1 MNQLGFPLLSLIL
14 WLPTVG
20 ALVLLFVPQ
29 TNPELARRVSLTTM
43 VIGFVLS
50 LILPLRFETN
60 PFQVAVVG
68 APPAMQFVEE
78 LPWLPIVGAT
88 YSLGIDGISLWLVM
102 LTTFLG
108 PIVVLSTWDSV
119 HKDVR
124 NFQILLLILQTAMI
138 GVFIAQD
145 LLLFYLFWEF
155 TLIPM
160 TFLIGIWGSQ
170 NRIYAARKFFLYT
183 FSGSVLM
190 LLALIALHILHRD
203 AITAFEPDFRGT
215 FSFGRFVSDL
225 RAGRFTLD
233 TITERLLFG
242 AFFLAFA
249 VKVPLWP
256 FHTWLP
262 DAHVEAP
269 TAGSVVLAGVLLK
282 LGGYGLIRYN
292 LTLFPAAA
300 QWAAPALAI
309 LAVIGIIYGAAVAF
323 AQSDMKKLV
332 AYSSVSHMGFV
343 ALGIFALNA
352 EGISGAI
359 LQMVNHG
366 LSTSA
371 LFLMVGV
378 LYERRHTRELDE
390 FGGLWKVMP
399 IYAAFSLL
407 VALSSA
413 GLPGLNGFVG
423 EFTIITGAFRS
434 PILGWVYVVFAVGGV
449 VLAAAYLLKLF
460 RSIFMGEVSHPA
472 NAHLPDLNRR
482 ELTAFALLSIP
493 IVGIGIY
500 PALFF
505 AGMQYS
511 VTVLV
516 ADLMAQVAGR

>member
-1 MNQLGFPLLSLIL
+1 MNQLGFPLLSLVL
-14 WLPTVG
+14 WLPAAG
-20 ALVLLFVPQ
+20 ALALLFVPRA
-29 TNPELARRVSLTTM
+29 NVELSRRISLVTM
-43 VIGFVLS
+43 VAVFLIS
-50 LILPLRFETN
+50 LLLPLRFETN
-60 PFQVAVVG
+60 PMQIAVVG
-68 APPAMQFVEE
+68 APPVMQFVEE

-88 YSLGIDGISLWLVM
+88 YSLGVDGISLWLVM

-124 NFQILLLILQTAMI
+124 NFQILLLILQTAML
-138 GVFIAQD
+138 GVFLAQD

-183 FSGSVLM
+183 FAGSVLM

-203 AITAFEPDFRGT
+203 AIAAVEPGFRGT
-215 FSFGRFVSDL
+215 FSFGQFVSDL
-225 RAGRFTLD
+225 RSGRFTLD
-233 TITERLLFG
+233 TLTERLLFG

-282 LGGYGLIRYN
+282 LGGYGMIRYN
-292 LTLFPAAA
+292 LTLFPAAS
-300 QWAAPALAI
+300 QWAAPALAV

-343 ALGIFALNA
+343 VLGIFALNT
-352 EGISGAI
+352 EGISGAV

-378 LYERRHTRELDE
+378 LYERRHTRELAE
-390 FGGLWKVMP
+390 YGGLWKVMP
-399 IYAAFSLL
+399 VFAAFSLL

-423 EFTIITGAFRS
+423 EFTIIAGAFRS
-434 PILGWVYVVFAVGGV
+434 PLLGWVYVAIAVGGV

-460 RSIFMGEVSHPA
+460 RAVFMGDVSQPA
-472 NAHLPDLNRR
+472 NANLPDLNQR
-482 ELTAFALLSIP
+482 ELTTFALLSIP
-493 IVGIGIY
+493 IVVIGIY

-505 AGMQYS
+505 AGMQHS
-511 VTVLV
+511 VAALV
-516 ADLMAQVAGR
+516 AELMAQVAGG

>member
-14 WLPTVG
+14 WLPTAG
-20 ALVLLFVPQ
+20 ALALLFVPR
-29 TNPELARRVSLTTM
+29 TNAELARRVSFVTM
-43 VIGFVLS
+43 LITFALS
-50 LILPLRFETN
+50 LALPLRFETE
-60 PFQVAVVG
+60 PAQIMVVG
-68 APPAMQFVEE
+68 APPVMQFVED
-78 LPWLPIVGAT
+78 LPWLPIIGAT
-88 YSLGIDGISLWLVM
+88 YSLGVDGISLWLVM

-108 PIVVLSTWDSV
+108 PIVALSTWDSV

-124 NFQILLLILQTAMI
+124 NFQILLLVLQTAMI

-145 LLLFYLFWEF
+145 LLLFYIFWEF

-170 NRIYAARKFFLYT
+170 NRVFAARKFFLYT
-183 FSGSVLM
+183 FAGSVLM
-190 LLALIALHILHRD
+190 LLALIALHILHLN
-203 AITAFEPDFRGT
+203 AIRVIEPDFRGT
-215 FSFGRFVSDL
+215 FHFGRFVSDL
-225 RAGRFTLD
+225 RAGRLELD
-233 TITERLLFG
+233 TVTERLLFG

-282 LGGYGLIRYN
+282 LGGYGIIRYN
-292 LTLFPAAA
+292 LTLFPAAS

-343 ALGIFALNA
+343 VLGIFALNA
-352 EGISGAI
+352 EGISGAV

-378 LYERRHTRELDE
+378 LYERRHTRELAAY
-390 FGGLWKVMP
+390 GGLWKVMP
-399 IYAAFSLL
+399 VFAAFSLL

-434 PILGWVYVVFAVGGV
+434 PLLGWIYVAFAVGGV

-460 RSIFMGEVSHPA
+460 RAVFMGEVAQPA
-472 NAHLPDLNRR
+472 NASLPDLNRR
-482 ELTAFALLSIP
+482 ELAAFALLSVP
-493 IVGIGIY
+493 IVAIGLY
-500 PALFF
+500 PAFFF
-505 AGMQYS
+505 AGMQHS
-511 VTVLV
+511 VAALV
-516 ADLMAQVAGR
+516 AEFALLVAGR